1 MRAPPLELALDHGA
15 GWLWQGPTAGQK
27 RRVATKKAKAKEMA
41 KAAKETAKAERQ
53 ERHRDITPLL
63 GEWWFEK
70 EVNDGDLK
78 VLLRKLCTDPHT
90 PAQTGSLA
98 NDQTMKLMVDTI
110 SGLCNRLVTMSGE
123 CTNNTL
129 DNYTKD
135 KAGVVNFILALVY
148 SLNNQTVGPV
158 NESAYHRD
166 FDRMFKESNDGCS
179 VFKRLLTEL
188 NDAGDDVL
196 EQVNLEVEE
205 GSDVDFHQTAL
216 VANLP
221 SLANLVAIA
230 AVRVT
235 LIARMDEE
243 NFEEYKK
250 HNYQYQPDVNFWA
263 DLTADVWS
271 RVKKTQFCALGSVI
285 AAWVEICG
293 DEYKKGLHGPY
304 DKRMEYMSDINKL
317 VKPVAEDYTTGGKQ
331 EHWVTD
337 EESDVEV
344 AKTAT
349 RLIYSAFIE
358 SSSSDAGIYGTFWA
372 TGPYSE

>member
-1 MRAPPLELALDHGA
+1 MSVPPLELALDHGA
-15 GWLWQGPTAGQK
+15 GWLWQGPTAAGKADQK
-27 RRVATKKAKAKEMA
+27 KKARAKKMG
-41 KAAKETAKAERQ
+41 KAAKKMVKAGRQ
-53 ERHRDITPLL
+53 ERHRYNTPLL
-63 GEWWFEK
+63 GERWFEK
-70 EVNDGDLK
+70 DVNDGDLK
-78 VLLRKLCTDPHT
+78 VLLRKFCTDPHT

-148 SLNNQTVGPV
+148 SLNNQTVGPLD
-158 NESAYHRD
+158 ESAYHRD

-196 EQVNLEVEE
+196 EEVYPSVER
-205 GSDVDFHQTAL
+205 DVDFHQTAL
-216 VANLP
+216 VAYLP

-230 AVRVT
+230 AVRVA

-250 HNYQYQPDVNFWA
+250 RNCQYQPGVNFWA

-293 DEYKKGLHGPY
+293 DEYKKGMHSPY
-304 DKRMEYMSDINKL
+304 DKRMEYMSDINKH

-358 SSSSDAGIYGTFWA
+358 SSSSDAGLYGTFWA